1 MEHRRIIGMD
11 LGVVSDHVVAICDHT
26 GATLAKRRC
35 RPTKSSLEAIEAA
48 ALAEAPEGTRLEVVI
63 EPTGAAWMPVA
74 VFFCRRGH
82 TVYRV
87 SSQKAA
93 DLRRFLSRHAKS
105 NAIDALTLAR
115 IAIVDPEHL
124 VALELP
130 SAELAAL
137 TRRARAADA
146 LTEQIAARKTRLR
159 ELARHAMPTV
169 DTVFTNKIGN
179 ADIAVLERYGD
190 PRAILR
196 LGPKRLASF
205 IARVSRGQHGAARAA
220 AWLAVARDALE
231 LYDAEPAVPLADI
244 AAELATEARLIR
256 LLVAERDAHVRA
268 REQAYAKADPTA
280 LARSLPGVAE
290 AGGPMLVAAMGNP
303 ARFANG
309 AAFKAF
315 TGLAPRAN
323 GTGDADAKGQ
333 AMSKAGS
340 SRLRDQL
347 VCSAN
352 VARRLDPQLAQV
364 YWVQMVERGAHHT
377 KAVCVVAARLAE
389 RAWAT
394 MARDQP
400 YVIRDIDGTPVS
412 PAEARRIIAERYHV
426 PEEVRRRRRSRN
438 HRRAGKAPQGVL
450 EAHG

>member
-26 GATLAKRRC
+26 GTTLAKRRC
-35 RPTKSSLEAIEAA
+35 RPTRSSLEAIEAA
-48 ALAEAPEGTRLEVVI
+48 ALAEAPEGTRLEVVS

-115 IAIVDPEHL
+115 LAIVDPEHL

-159 ELARHAMPTV
+159 ELARHAITV

-244 AAELATEARLIR
+244 AAELATEAPHPAVGDRARHPCACPGAGLRQGRSDRTGPQPARGGRGRRTHVGGGDGQPRPLHQRGRLQGLHWPR
-256 LLVAERDAHVRA
+256 SPGQRHRRCRRQGPGHVEGGLVAPA
-268 REQAYAKADPTA
+268 RPAGVLGQRGSAPRPAAG
-280 LARSLPGVAE
+280 PGVLGAD
-290 AGGPMLVAAMGNP
+290 GG
-303 ARFANG
+303 
-309 AAFKAF
+309 
-315 TGLAPRAN
+315 
-323 GTGDADAKGQ
+323 
-333 AMSKAGS
+333 AGS
-340 SRLRDQL
+340 AS
-347 VCSAN
+347 
-352 VARRLDPQLAQV
+352 
-364 YWVQMVERGAHHT
+364 H
-377 KAVCVVAARLAE
+377 
-389 RAWAT
+389 
-394 MARDQP
+394 
-400 YVIRDIDGTPVS
+400 
-412 PAEARRIIAERYHV
+412 
-426 PEEVRRRRRSRN
+426 
-438 HRRAGKAPQGVL
+438 
-450 EAHG
+450 